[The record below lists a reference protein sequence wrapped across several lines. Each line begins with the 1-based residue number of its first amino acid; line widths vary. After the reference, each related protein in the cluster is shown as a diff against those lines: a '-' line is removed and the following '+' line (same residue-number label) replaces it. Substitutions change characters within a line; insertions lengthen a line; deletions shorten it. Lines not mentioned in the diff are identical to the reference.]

1 MKIALI
7 VAGAAGMYCG
17 SCLRDN
23 ALAAALLEMDED
35 VLLIPTYT
43 PLLTDEPNVSIDRVF
58 YGGINVYLQQKV
70 PILSRL
76 PWLSDKLDSPKVLR
90 AVSGMAGATDAS
102 QLGDLTLSVLKGED
116 GRQRRELE
124 KLRDWLADEVKPD
137 IVNLPNLMFAGLARP
152 FKERLG
158 TPVVCTLSGEDIFF
172 EAIPEPHYS
181 QVMEVAR
188 EKVQDIDGF
197 ISPSQYFADFT
208 AEYLDVPQDRFHV
221 VHPGLNLKDFDFERT
236 GTGGSPTIGYLARI
250 CPEKGLHL
258 LIEAYCRLKKESDTQ
273 EYRLKVAGYLG
284 KRDEP
289 YLAEIKKKINDEGL
303 DDEFESLG
311 TVDREEKIEFL
322 KSIDVLCVPTV
333 YQEPKGIFVLEAM
346 AAGLPVVLPEHG
358 SFPELIEATGGGIL
372 FEPENVNAI
381 SDSLKRL
388 LSDQEMRQRLATAG
402 RGAIRERFT
411 SARMAEQV
419 LAVYESLIQQLFS

>member
-1 MKIALI
+1 
-7 VAGAAGMYCG
+7 
-17 SCLRDN
+17 
-23 ALAAALLEMDED
+23 
-35 VLLIPTYT
+35 
-43 PLLTDEPNVSIDRVF
+43 
-58 YGGINVYLQQKV
+58 
-70 PILSRL
+70 
-76 PWLSDKLDSPKVLR
+76 
-90 AVSGMAGATDAS
+90 
-102 QLGDLTLSVLKGED
+102 
-116 GRQRRELE
+116 
-124 KLRDWLADEVKPD
+124 
-137 IVNLPNLMFAGLARP
+137 
-152 FKERLG
+152 
-158 TPVVCTLSGEDIFF
+158 
-172 EAIPEPHYS
+172 
-181 QVMEVAR
+181 
-188 EKVQDIDGF
+188 
-197 ISPSQYFADFT
+197 
-208 AEYLDVPQDRFHV
+208 
-221 VHPGLNLKDFDFERT
+221 
-236 GTGGSPTIGYLARI
+236 
-250 CPEKGLHL
+250 
-258 LIEAYCRLKKESDTQ
+258 LKKESDTQ

-303 DDEFESLG
+303 NDEFESLG

-333 YQEPKGIFVLEAM
+333 YREPKGLFVLEAM

-419 LAVYESLIQQLFS
+419 LAVYESLIQQLLS